1 MKRIPM
7 TSRPMLAL
15 IAAITGLALVA
26 VLVGTATAGSAVK
39 YPNSIVVLGH
49 SGATGWN
56 SNPHR
61 RNQDAPENSWATGT
75 NPAVNSIYRRILARN
90 PAAKGHNY
98 SLAVSGS
105 NIDGMLSQA
114 QAALPFHP
122 ELVLIQTVDN
132 DMRCDGTDPQN
143 YKPYAAKLARVLATI
158 AKGAPRA
165 RVFIVSV
172 WATPRVYAN
181 AVKNLPAGR
190 AANMGAG
197 LCDVLDLAGKPR
209 PAGIATD
216 DKIIT
221 GYHKQIALTCARFA
235 NCRYDHGAL
244 YRLVI
249 HSADLTPDGS
259 HLSVRGQRKMAAA
272 AWAVLY

>member
-1 MKRIPM
+1 M

-15 IAAITGLALVA
+15 IAVSGLALVA
-26 VLVGTATAGSAVK
+26 ALVGTATAGSAVK

-56 SNPHR
+56 SDPHR
-61 RNQDAPENSWATGT
+61 PNQDAPENSWATGS
-75 NPAVNSIYRRILARN
+75 NPGVNSIYRRLLVRN
-90 PAAKGHNY
+90 PSVKRHNY
-98 SLAVSGS
+98 NLAVSGS
-105 NIDGMLSQA
+105 DIDDMLSQA
-114 QAALPFHP
+114 HAAIPFHP

-143 YKPYAAKLARVLATI
+143 YKPYAAKLARVLEII
-158 AKGAPRA
+158 ADGAPRA

-172 WATPRVYAN
+172 WATPGVYAN
-181 AVKNLPAGR
+181 AVKNLPAAGR
-190 AANMGAG
+190 ADKMGTG
-197 LCDVLDLAGKPR
+197 LCDVLDPAGKPR
-209 PAGIATD
+209 QAGIAAN

-221 GYHKQIALTCARFA
+221 GYHKQIALTCARFT

-249 HSADLTPDGS
+249 HPADLTPDGN

-272 AWAVLY
+272 AWAALY